1 MNVLILSC
9 VTGGGHNAAGA
20 AVKKQL
26 QKQGHQVVM
35 INPYQLKSNRLAGV
49 IDKVYIGLVQKNS
62 TLFGFVYRLG
72 ELYRRLPFPSPVY
85 YINRKMAYILQE
97 YLLRHPADVI
107 ITPHLYPAEIITNM
121 KKMGMEVPLS
131 IFVATDYACIPFTEE
146 TDCDYVVIPSE
157 KLIPEFRKYGIPK
170 EKSYPLGI
178 PTADTGVER
187 ISPEEAKRQLGL
199 DPAKE
204 YLLIAG
210 GSMGAG
216 ALEEVV
222 EMLYRARSL
231 HKCKLIM
238 VCGNNQQ
245 LYSRLQKRYADKIEL
260 VGYTDKM
267 PLYLKAGSI
276 FITKPGGLSSTE
288 AAAARIPLIHICPI
302 PGCETKNMQFFKKA
316 GMALAVTNPKEEL
329 TAAVLSLQKQENR
342 NKMIQCQKKY
352 VPGTAAAQLGQL
364 VEEGIE

>member
-9 VTGGGHNAAGA
+9 GTGGGHNAAGA
-20 AVKKQL
+20 AVQKQL

-121 KKMGMEVPLS
+121 KKMGMEVPPS

-146 TDCDYVVIPSE
+146 TDCDDVVIPSE

-170 EKSYPLGI
+170 EKLYPLGI

-199 DPAKE
+199 D
-204 YLLIAG
+204 
-210 GSMGAG
+210 
-216 ALEEVV
+216 
-222 EMLYRARSL
+222 
-231 HKCKLIM
+231 
-238 VCGNNQQ
+238 
-245 LYSRLQKRYADKIEL
+245 LQK
-260 VGYTDKM
+260 
-267 PLYLKAGSI
+267 SI
-276 FITKPGGLSSTE
+276 
-288 AAAARIPLIHICPI
+288 
-302 PGCETKNMQFFKKA
+302 
-316 GMALAVTNPKEEL
+316 
-329 TAAVLSLQKQENR
+329 
-342 NKMIQCQKKY
+342 Y
-352 VPGTAAAQLGQL
+352 
-364 VEEGIE
+364 

>member
-9 VTGGGHNAAGA
+9 GTGGGHNAAGA
-20 AVKKQL
+20 AVQKQL

-97 YLLRHPADVI
+97 YLLRQPADVI

-146 TDCDYVVIPSE
+146 TDCDDVVIPSE

-170 EKSYPLGI
+170 EKLYPLGI
-178 PTADTGVER
+178 PTTDTGVER

-199 DPAKE
+199 DSAKE

-222 EMLYRARSL
+222 EILYRARSL
-231 HKCKLIM
+231 HSPILFHRQPAPY
-238 VCGNNQQ
+238 GWS
-245 LYSRLQKRYADKIEL
+245 LY
-260 VGYTDKM
+260 
-267 PLYLKAGSI
+267 
-276 FITKPGGLSSTE
+276 
-288 AAAARIPLIHICPI
+288 
-302 PGCETKNMQFFKKA
+302 
-316 GMALAVTNPKEEL
+316 
-329 TAAVLSLQKQENR
+329 
-342 NKMIQCQKKY
+342 
-352 VPGTAAAQLGQL
+352 
-364 VEEGIE
+364 

>member
-9 VTGGGHNAAGA
+9 GTGGGHNAAGA
-20 AVKKQL
+20 AVQKQL

-121 KKMGMEVPLS
+121 KKMGMEVPPS

-146 TDCDYVVIPSE
+146 TDCDDVVIPSE

-170 EKSYPLGI
+170 EKLYPLGI
-178 PTADTGVER
+178 PTADGCRAHFTGR
-187 ISPEEAKRQLGL
+187 SQKTAGAGFCKRVFINCGRQHGGWCV
-199 DPAKE
+199 
-204 YLLIAG
+204 G
-210 GSMGAG
+210 GS
-216 ALEEVV
+216 
-222 EMLYRARSL
+222 
-231 HKCKLIM
+231 
-238 VCGNNQQ
+238 CGN
-245 LYSRLQKRYADKIEL
+245 
-260 VGYTDKM
+260 
-267 PLYLKAGSI
+267 
-276 FITKPGGLSSTE
+276 
-288 AAAARIPLIHICPI
+288 
-302 PGCETKNMQFFKKA
+302 
-316 GMALAVTNPKEEL
+316 
-329 TAAVLSLQKQENR
+329 SLP
-342 NKMIQCQKKY
+342 CAF
-352 VPGTAAAQLGQL
+352 PA
-364 VEEGIE
+364 